1 MHYYKRNLGDYYKKA
16 GRLTI
21 IQHGVYNLLL
31 DACYDR
37 EKFPTRDEAIDWVW
51 ASTEEEV
58 AAVDLCLRRF
68 FTLNDDGTY
77 YQQRIAEELEE
88 YRQFCEKQARNGK
101 RGGRPKKAPSGTEKN
116 PLGFDRNPLETHS
129 QPNGVENEPKKTLTT
144 NHKLLTNKNKNPSAN
159 KFTEQDLEFAELM
172 YDRILMI
179 APKAKKPNLESW
191 ANDVRLMREQDG
203 HHQAEIRQV
212 FEFANT
218 DSFWAQ
224 NILSPATLRK
234 QFPKLHAK
242 MIGGRH
248 ANSHGSGNNRP
259 ESPSERS
266 ARIAR
271 EYLAQVSGGDLDDPE
286 EPWPGTRGGG
296 HPEGGGVDARVIP
309 FERRAAGNWPA

>member
-37 EKFPTRDEAIDWVW
+37 EKFPTREEAIDWVW

-101 RGGRPKKAPSGTEKN
+101 RGGRPKKAAPGTEKN

-129 QPNGVENEPKKTLTT
+129 QPTGVDIEPKKTLTT
-144 NHKLLTNKNKNPSAN
+144 NHKPLTNKNKNPSAN
-159 KFTEQDLEFAELM
+159 KFTEHDLEFAEFM
-172 YDRILMI
+172 FDRILMI
-179 APKAKKPNLESW
+179 APKAKRPNFESW
-191 ANDVRLMREQDG
+191 ANEVRLMREQDG
-203 HHQAEIRQV
+203 HRPEEIRQV

-218 DSFWAQ
+218 DTFWAQ

-248 ANSHGSGNNRP
+248 ANSPGSDSQRR

-271 EYLAQVSGGDLDDPE
+271 EFLAQASGGDLGDPE
-286 EPWPGTRGGG
+286 EPWPGPRGSQ
-296 HPEGGGVDARVIP
+296 HSEGAGVDARVLP